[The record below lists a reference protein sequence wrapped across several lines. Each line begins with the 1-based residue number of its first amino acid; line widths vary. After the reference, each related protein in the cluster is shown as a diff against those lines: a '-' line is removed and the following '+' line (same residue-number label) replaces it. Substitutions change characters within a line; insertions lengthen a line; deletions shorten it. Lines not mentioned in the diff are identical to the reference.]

1 MKMSTCNLHGTNTR
15 AGITGRVENIS
26 LRQFIASSVL
36 KYQNTHPEIWLESGS
51 LIFGPLDAE
60 AAMALPNPD
69 FHVLQ
74 DRFLRIHDKKT
85 KRLWFLWSVNE
96 LKTQPTVVGKC
107 GCHGGCAFFGRN
119 RNGVGFF
126 SHRKTKEAT
135 SKAVLQV
142 SPQGQDP
149 GFGQSLLVTDK
160 LVFDVLPNNG
170 ELSPAKN
177 FSFTRGYMSDVL
189 TPESPGT
196 NITVIEDRSL
206 SHNSST
212 LTVSKAEQDASLTE
226 TKDHVD
232 SSSVR
237 ADFSDKTVSP
247 GSESL
252 PQDSLT
258 SPVSET
264 RSLVSRRSSMEEGLA
279 KQMPSISS
287 SPLLEGRRKVSM
299 DLGDVHLARTSKS
312 NVSLPSSSKSLRQE
326 KTFSVVSLESE
337 RYYSAEEDNLENTTA
352 VSGGSIDDS
361 MLSTGSQDQTLRS
374 AETDMFNET
383 VVPGTVRRPVTERQ
397 DSESTT
403 GSSSSFESAATDQSD
418 SSDDLD
424 EMDSPEFMENISMVD
439 LHGQVNKPITQS
451 PILMSCYSGHLTQY
465 ECKDWSSPQPIQGSG
480 EMKHDQSAYSLS
492 SACHSLQYIH
502 SPACLPHFKRLRQGF
517 SPGLMTAKEKL
528 VSNVHDQGTAVDGK
542 NSQGK
547 ILHICRNWY
556 SFVLI
561 NFKVLIKLIFLGDTV
576 EETLLENASITT
588 GVVKLHG
595 SMDITLTP
603 LFLESFQ
610 R

>member
-36 KYQNTHPEIWLESGS
+36 KSQNTHPEIWLESGS

-74 DRFLRIHDKKT
+74 DRFLRIHDKKS
-85 KRLWFLWSVNE
+85 KRLWFLWSLNE

-126 SHRKTKEAT
+126 SHRKTNEAT

-212 LTVSKAEQDASLTE
+212 LTVSKVEQDASLTE

-232 SSSVR
+232 SGSVR

-264 RSLVSRRSSMEEGLA
+264 RSLVSRLSSMEEGLA

-299 DLGDVHLARTSKS
+299 DLRDVHLARTSKS
-312 NVSLPSSSKSLRQE
+312 NVSLPSSSKSQRQE

-337 RYYSAEEDNLENTTA
+337 RYYSAEEDNLENTTV
-352 VSGGSIDDS
+352 VSGESIDDS
-361 MLSTGSQDQTLRS
+361 MLSTGSQDQTLRL
-374 AETDMFNET
+374 AETDVFNET
-383 VVPGTVRRPVTERQ
+383 VVPRSVRRPVTERQ

-424 EMDSPEFMENISMVD
+424 EMDSPEFLENISMVD

-480 EMKHDQSAYSLS
+480 EIKHDQSAYSLS

-528 VSNVHDQGTAVDGK
+528 APNVHDQGTPADGK

-547 ILHICRNWY
+547 QLHI
-556 SFVLI
+556 LI
-561 NFKVLIKLIFLGDTV
+561 NVQNRKWYAIPNLLIMLMYL
-576 EETLLENASITT
+576 
-588 GVVKLHG
+588 
-595 SMDITLTP
+595 
-603 LFLESFQ
+603 
-610 R
+610 